1 MSQAT
6 EAVFSYDEHWQSH
19 FHCQISDKIIR
30 ADRNHPTSNPFDEN
44 IVNPRSQRLI
54 RAEQGLDVV
63 LQIFNLSGGPSRGCW
78 IYPQHSHQI
87 ISQSVHVHVYLTV
100 LSYL

>member
-1 MSQAT
+1 MIQAT

-44 IVNPRSQRLI
+44 IVNPSSQRLK
-54 RAEQGLDVV
+54 RAEQGLDVD
-63 LQIFNLSGGPSRGCW
+63 LHIFNLSGGQRRGRCFSHSGLISSIVRPSALAPNRR
-78 IYPQHSHQI
+78 
-87 ISQSVHVHVYLTV
+87 
-100 LSYL
+100 